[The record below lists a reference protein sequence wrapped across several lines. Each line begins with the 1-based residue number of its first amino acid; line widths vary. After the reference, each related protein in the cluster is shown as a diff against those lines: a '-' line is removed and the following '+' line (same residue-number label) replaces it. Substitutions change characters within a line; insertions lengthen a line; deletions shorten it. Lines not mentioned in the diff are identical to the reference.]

1 MTSDVNDVINS
12 CCDRDVAVFVP
23 EAGVH
28 CVIVTLRENSNVNN
42 QFISEKSPHVCI
54 KYST

>member
-1 MTSDVNDVINS
+1 MTSDVDDVIYP

-28 CVIVTLRENSNVNN
+28 CVVVTLKDISTVNKHD
-42 QFISEKSPHVCI
+42 I
-54 KYST
+54 